1 LIDNIHTLLLIYQ
14 SITLIY
20 FYVFSVF
27 HGILVFCS
35 SDVPALVS
43 ATPPPLAQEQVKLA
57 NVTANTTTSGT
68 SFPKGYTYT
77 SKVSPVETPA
87 EEEETEPATEMKT
100 EEKEENELREEEEE
114 MEEES
119 VQGSAEVLPP
129 PAATIEVE
137 GSGQRAV
144 GRRSALLCG
153 GGGGGPRATGPP
165 APAGTHAAGD
175 HAVRK
180 DMSSVV

>member
-1 LIDNIHTLLLIYQ
+1 
-14 SITLIY
+14 LIY

-35 SDVPALVS
+35 SDVPARVS

-87 EEEETEPATEMKT
+87 EEETEPATETKT

-114 MEEES
+114 VEEEF

-137 GSGQRAV
+137 VGGSGLLGEGVPSSAAGGGADPGLLALLHQLVHTQQATMQV
-144 GRRSALLCG
+144 GRTCLLWCI
-153 GGGGGPRATGPP
+153 
-165 APAGTHAAGD
+165 
-175 HAVRK
+175 
-180 DMSSVV
+180 VVL